1 MEDRRLLLGRRAA
14 QSRKDHRARTDH
26 HERSPE
32 TVGQKRR
39 RASATGTGRERTA
52 FSIIT
57 WNVDSLR
64 ALFVNDDGQSL
75 HNILTSRK
83 PVLLCLLEHKLQDS
97 HHEDS
102 NRVRAQLEALAD
114 SHGYDATWTFS
125 PRAGRDGLVTL
136 ARRDAA
142 MIVTP
147 PSEPKQLL
155 HDACL
160 AERRLLYVELEASRA
175 LRVRAKQRPRWPIGV
190 PIESMGA
197 ERASVSQFARWQE
210 ASALSGRSERCAQS
224 CLGLLGH
231 DG

>member
-1 MEDRRLLLGRRAA
+1 MRPPWKIDGFFWDVVR

-39 RASATGTGRERTA
+39 PCKRHGTGTRKRTA

-64 ALFVNDDGQSL
+64 ALFVNDDGESL

-102 NRVRAQLEALAD
+102 NRVRAQLE
-114 SHGYDATWTFS
+114 G
-125 PRAGRDGLVTL
+125 
-136 ARRDAA
+136 ARR
-142 MIVTP
+142 
-147 PSEPKQLL
+147 
-155 HDACL
+155 L
-160 AERRLLYVELEASRA
+160 AWLRRDVDVFTARRTRRPRHVGA
-175 LRVRAKQRPRWPIGV
+175 PRCRDDCHTTDGAKAITTRRVRG
-190 PIESMGA
+190 GA
-197 ERASVSQFARWQE
+197 
-210 ASALSGRSERCAQS
+210 ASALR
-224 CLGLLGH
+224 
-231 DG
+231 